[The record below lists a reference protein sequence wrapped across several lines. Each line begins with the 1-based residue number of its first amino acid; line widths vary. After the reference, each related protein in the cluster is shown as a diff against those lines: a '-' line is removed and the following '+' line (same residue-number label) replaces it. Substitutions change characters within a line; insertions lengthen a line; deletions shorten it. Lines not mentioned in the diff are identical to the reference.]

1 MDREKLIEY
10 LEQNNLL
17 EVLQRQIHYIN
28 FPRYRKVVGKSL
40 YLDYLEKIDLH
51 YNTIYYIDG
60 YDFFKEEDNHIMF
73 DEYHY
78 LQAKEKSPIE
88 CYTEKKINM
97 IELKRLIRTLP
108 ENKLMILLRKLNL
121 PKSTLEKIIGAFVDI
136 NEDKM
141 VNVEK
146 NKSDI
151 QVITKSINDIQVG
164 LLTIISVMGD
174 EITKADMQNVD
185 RIIKKA
191 TAHLSKLNQEI
202 IEKEYEKPSS
212 LKLK

>member
-1 MDREKLIEY
+1 MDREKIIEF

-17 EVLQRQIHYIN
+17 EVLQRQIYYIN

-40 YLDYLEKIDLH
+40 YLDYLEKIDMH
-51 YNTIYYIDG
+51 YNTTYYIQG
-60 YDFFKEEDNHIMF
+60 YDFYKEEDNNIIF

-78 LQAKEKSPIE
+78 LQSKEQTPIE

-97 IELKRLIRTLP
+97 IELKRLIRILP
-108 ENKLMILLRKLNL
+108 ENKIMILLRKLNF
-121 PKSTLEKIIGAFVDI
+121 PKNYLEKIISSFI
-136 NEDKM
+136 ETTEDKTS
-141 VNVEK
+141 NIEK

-151 QVITKSINDIQVG
+151 QVITKSINDIQTA
-164 LLTIISVMGD
+164 LLNIMSVMGD
-174 EITKADMQNVD
+174 KITSMDMKNVD

-191 TAHLSKLNQEI
+191 TSHLEELNQEI
-202 IEKEYEKPSS
+202 LNEKNEDIHT